1 MFFLDT
7 SQVASADTSVD
18 VSAFNQLAEA
28 IGGDQIQTRRRRF
41 NVFLGLKCPR
51 RSSFSCSTS
60 APPSR
65 APPSPPPPSPA
76 RQVLFPDLL
85 FQSIRCCAHS
95 EQAKVIQEQHCNN
108 ILFEAGTRINF
119 KNGIRDAYILKG
131 GFRGCR
137 TPQII

>member
-60 APPSR
+60 APPS
-65 APPSPPPPSPA
+65 PPPPSPA
-76 RQVLFPDLL
+76 RRVLLL
-85 FQSIRCCAHS
+85 LLLLLLLLDKCSPQTCSSNQLDVVPILSKQRLYRNSIVIIFYLR
-95 EQAKVIQEQHCNN
+95 QAQG
-108 ILFEAGTRINF
+108 L
-119 KNGIRDAYILKG
+119 ILK
-131 GFRGCR
+131 
-137 TPQII
+137 TASEMHVAP